1 MRRSLPSLQRL
12 RALEAVLRAGGFS
25 AAAGELLLT
34 QSAVSNQ
41 IKRLEDETGVLLVER
56 IGKRVKP
63 TPEGEILLAAAG
75 RMFADLAAALMR
87 IADMQG
93 EVTGRFVIGAG
104 GVASTYHLPPLLAR
118 FAGDHPRAEVDL
130 RTGNTAE
137 LVHGVIDGA
146 IDMIVATG
154 VAADAR
160 LTREPF
166 ADDRLICVVPP
177 GEETAPAAVRAQD
190 LAGRRL
196 VLFEKGG
203 QVRETIDAWLQAGL
217 AAKVGTG
224 TGAATT
230 PPRILEVGLSEA
242 QKSFVMAGFGWSI
255 VSEIAVAREVQQGL
269 MKALPLKP
277 PLSRP
282 LAMAWRRDRVM
293 NPAIRAMRGI
303 LRGERRPVAPRA
315 SS

>member
-12 RALEAVLRAGGFS
+12 RALEAVLRLGGFS
-25 AAAGELLLT
+25 AAAEELLLT

-63 TPEGEILLAAAG
+63 TPEGGILLAAAG
-75 RMFADLAAALMR
+75 RMTAELAAALMR

-93 EVTGRFVIGAG
+93 EVSGRFVIGAG

-118 FAGDHPRAEVDL
+118 FAGEHPKAEVDL
-130 RTGNTAE
+130 RTGNAGV
-137 LVHGVIDGA
+137 LAHGLIDGT
-146 IDMIVATG
+146 IDIIVATG
-154 VAADAR
+154 IAADAR

-177 GEETAPAAVRAQD
+177 GDETTLQAVGASD

-203 QVRETIDAWLQAGL
+203 QVREAVDAWLDAGL
-217 AAKVGTG
+217 AVRTSAVAAGTS
-224 TGAATT
+224 ASM

-242 QKSFVMAGFGWSI
+242 QKSFVIAGFGWSI

-269 MKALPLKP
+269 MRALPLKP

-293 NPAIRAMRGI
+293 NPAIRAMREI
-303 LRGERRPVAPRA
+303 LRDGRKN
-315 SS
+315 

>member
-1 MRRSLPSLQRL
+1 MRRALTSLQRL
-12 RALEAVLRAGGFS
+12 RALEAVVRLGGFS
-25 AAAGELLLT
+25 AAAQELLLT

-41 IKRLEDETGVLLVER
+41 IKRLEDETGVLLIER

-63 TPEGEILLAAAG
+63 TPEGAILLAAAG
-75 RMFADLAAALMR
+75 RMTAELAAALRR

-118 FAGDHPRAEVDL
+118 FAGEHPRAEVDL

-137 LVHGVIDGA
+137 LAHGLIDGA
-146 IDMIVATG
+146 IDIIVATG
-154 VAADAR
+154 IAADAR

-177 GEETAPAAVRAQD
+177 DDETTLQAVRASD

-203 QVRETIDAWLQAGL
+203 QVRETIDAWLEAGL
-217 AAKVGTG
+217 AA
-224 TGAATT
+224 ATP

-255 VSEIAVAREVQQGL
+255 VSGIAVAREVQQGL
-269 MKALPLKP
+269 MRVLPLDP

-282 LAMAWRRDRVM
+282 LDTAWRRDRAG
-293 NPAIRAMRGI
+293 NPAIRAMREI
-303 LRGERRPVAPRA
+303 LRDGRKN
-315 SS
+315 

>member
-1 MRRSLPSLQRL
+1 MRRALTSLQRL
-12 RALEAVLRAGGFS
+12 RALEAVVRLGGFS
-25 AAAGELLLT
+25 AAAQELLLT

-41 IKRLEDETGVLLVER
+41 IKRLEDETGVLLIER

-63 TPEGEILLAAAG
+63 TPEGAILLAAAG
-75 RMFADLAAALMR
+75 RMTAELAAALRR

-104 GVASTYHLPPLLAR
+104 GVASTYHLPALLAR
-118 FAGDHPRAEVDL
+118 FAGDHPQVEVDL
-130 RTGNTAE
+130 RTGNTGV
-137 LVHGVIDGA
+137 LVHGLIDGA

-154 VAADAR
+154 IAADAR

-177 GEETAPAAVRAQD
+177 GEETTLKAVRASD

-203 QVRETIDAWLQAGL
+203 QVREAVDAWLAAGTG
-217 AAKVGTG
+217 VGAGAGAEAG
-224 TGAATT
+224 TGAVL
-230 PPRILEVGLSEA
+230 PPQILEVGLSEA
-242 QKSFVMAGFGWSI
+242 QKSFVIAGFGWSI
-255 VSEIAVAREVQQGL
+255 VSGIAVAREVQQGL
-269 MKALPLKP
+269 MRVLPLDP

-282 LAMAWRRDRVM
+282 LDTAWRRDRAG
-293 NPAIRAMRGI
+293 NPAIRAMREI
-303 LRGERRPVAPRA
+303 LRDGRKN
-315 SS
+315 